1 MSARWVVRS
10 TRAPRLGVKA
20 MNDITKLIATTVVGL
35 IITTIAVVIAMV
47 VVGAGHAHAGM
58 TSSPHTFAVSYI
70 ERGRHGGR
78 S

>member
-1 MSARWVVRS
+1 
-10 TRAPRLGVKA
+10 
-20 MNDITKLIATTVVGL
+20 MNDITRLIAATIVGL
-35 IITTIAVVIAMV
+35 VLATLVAVVVLIS
-47 VVGAGHAHAGM
+47 AGHAHAGM